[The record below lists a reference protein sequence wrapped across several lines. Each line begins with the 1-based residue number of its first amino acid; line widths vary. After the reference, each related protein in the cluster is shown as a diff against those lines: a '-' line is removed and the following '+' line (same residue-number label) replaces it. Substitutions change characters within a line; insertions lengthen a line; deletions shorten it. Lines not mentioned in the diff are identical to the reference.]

1 MKYLDK
7 IKFTSSHYYSVFTT
21 QIEFLAGTIRA
32 FINIIVDSIT
42 LLFISIFLIF
52 YQFNETI
59 KILIIFGII
68 IFLFLY
74 LLNKVIKKLSKER
87 NEKIEN
93 IYRLFSIIVNNF
105 EDLIIFNK
113 SKIFLNYLNLNLN
126 KYKNI
131 YSLRAAISLLP
142 KHILE
147 LFGLAIFF
155 YFILT
160 GFKMNNSTLET
171 FGTMGVYFF
180 IILKLLPVV
189 NRIINSA
196 QDLKFS
202 KFALDQVCSFKEYL
216 DNKIELNIE
225 EKNIEKF
232 ENIEFKDKFELK
244 KCSFSYQNKIIL
256 NEADL
261 TVNKGEFIT
270 IFGQSGIGKSTIIK
284 ILAGLINYENGD
296 LIVDGK
302 VTKLSSLRWKRL
314 ISYVPQDIA
323 IYSGTISQNIS
334 LEENLDKIDESK
346 LKNSIIKANLND
358 FVTSKKEGLNY
369 KLDDK
374 GKNISGG
381 QIQRLGIARA
391 LYHNPKIL
399 LLDEFSS
406 SLDDKTE
413 NEILQTLQ
421 KLKNELTIVA
431 ISHKKSITI
440 YSDAVYIVEN
450 NKIKIS
456 QKK

>member
-1 MKYLDK
+1 MLKKISYLFEKKVFNKFIYIIFFSLLIPILEVISIASIIPVVKIITSDSFALDYPIIYDYIFLISNFLFNQSSHFNLIFTVFILYFIIYFIRTLIVFFLQFKINDFVFSRERDLKKRFSIDFFKMKYLDK

-42 LLFISIFLIF
+42 LIFISIFLIF

-59 KILIIFGII
+59 KILILFGII

-74 LLNKVIKKLSKER
+74 FLNRVIKKLSKER

-113 SKIFLNYLNLNLN
+113 SKIFLNYLDLNLN

-131 YSLRAAISLLP
+131 YSLRTAISLLP

-189 NRIINSA
+189 NRIINST

-216 DNKIELNIE
+216 DNKKEYLDNKIELNIE
-225 EKNIEKF
+225 KKNLQKF
-232 ENIEFKDKFELK
+232 ENFEFKDKFELK

-256 NEADL
+256 NEA
-261 TVNKGEFIT
+261 
-270 IFGQSGIGKSTIIK
+270 
-284 ILAGLINYENGD
+284 NG
-296 LIVDGK
+296 VRFRH
-302 VTKLSSLRWKRL
+302 V
-314 ISYVPQDIA
+314 QM
-323 IYSGTISQNIS
+323 
-334 LEENLDKIDESK
+334 
-346 LKNSIIKANLND
+346 
-358 FVTSKKEGLNY
+358 
-369 KLDDK
+369 
-374 GKNISGG
+374 
-381 QIQRLGIARA
+381 
-391 LYHNPKIL
+391 
-399 LLDEFSS
+399 
-406 SLDDKTE
+406 
-413 NEILQTLQ
+413 
-421 KLKNELTIVA
+421 
-431 ISHKKSITI
+431 
-440 YSDAVYIVEN
+440 
-450 NKIKIS
+450 
-456 QKK
+456 